1 MYRNDSEAARERARG
16 VEADRGAAGFTLIET
31 LIAMVASVI
40 IGIGVVRFYK
50 DSYHAYSMQDQVQDR
65 DQNAHFA
72 VTRFTEIMQQAGSG
86 LPDIGWPMITQTTV
100 APIVT
105 TVAVNPRNAIQFVGT
120 DSPNSQFIPISD
132 ATQWKSTANVM
143 LNIAHVLIDYTDPAK
158 PIIERDIDTS
168 YTQNGYQKGIKDMP
182 AGMDTLRITNAVDL
196 SVGDRVYGYRED
208 QYLLAG
214 SSKTDLVL
222 RPDGNTAAQMVL
234 AENIDS
240 LVFDFKDAAGKSTPT
255 WSLMRSAQIT
265 VRART
270 AMSDPRLKGG
280 YRRITLPMNV
290 ILRNRL

>member
-1 MYRNDSEAARERARG
+1 MYRNDSETARERARVDG
-16 VEADRGAAGFTLIET
+16 DKGAAGFTLIEV

-40 IGIGVVRFYK
+40 IGMGVVRFYK

-65 DQNAHFA
+65 DQNAHFV

-86 LPDIGWPMITQTTV
+86 LPDTGWAMIKQTTV
-100 APIVT
+100 SPVIT
-105 TVAVNPRNAIQFVGT
+105 TVSVNPRNAIQFVGT

-132 ATQWKSTANVM
+132 ATQWKPTANIM
-143 LNIAHVLIDYTDPAK
+143 LNVAHVLIDFTDPNK
-158 PIIERDIDTS
+158 SIIECAIDTF
-168 YTQNGYQKGIKDMP
+168 YNQHGYVKGIKDMP
-182 AGMDTLRITNAVDL
+182 AGMDTLRITTPVDL

-208 QYLLAG
+208 EYLLAG
-214 SSKTDLVL
+214 TSGTDLVL
-222 RPDGNTAAQMVL
+222 RPDSNTAAQMVL

-240 LVFDFKDAAGKSTPT
+240 LGFVFKDATGKTTST
-255 WSLMRSAQIT
+255 WNFMRSAQIT

-280 YRRITLPMNV
+280 YRKITLPMNV